1 MVGAKRITPVI
12 NLGGTAGIIPP
23 VPYRG
28 REVFICEMSVGVRSL
43 RGAPRG
49 ARLRRFQRRE
59 TLDSCADYLEVVC

>member
-28 REVFICEMSVGVRSL
+28 REVFICELSVESEVF
-43 RGAPRG
+43 AKHPRG
-49 ARLRRFQRRE
+49 TRLRRFQCRE